1 MGDSCGVFTSGRE
14 QYVRRTDPA
23 FWKESRLDYL
33 GNLDDRLSWFPWM
46 AETVSG
52 MPDSEIGKVG
62 TSAVSMLSNIPDGMW
77 IVLILIAGAIGFAVE
92 AHLLSG
98 QEV

>member
-1 MGDSCGVFTSGRE
+1 
-14 QYVRRTDPA
+14 
-23 FWKESRLDYL
+23 
-33 GNLDDRLSWFPWM
+33 
-46 AETVSG
+46 